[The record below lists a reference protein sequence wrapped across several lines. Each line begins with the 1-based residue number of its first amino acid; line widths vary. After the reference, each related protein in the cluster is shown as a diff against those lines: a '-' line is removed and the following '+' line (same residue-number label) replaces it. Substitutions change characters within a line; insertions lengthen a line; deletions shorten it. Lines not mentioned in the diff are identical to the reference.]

1 MRNFETS
8 SNILYS
14 HNPNEYYING
24 ETKNAENFTVLPIS
38 DGGPFYKDPYFEGY
52 RIQFEH
58 CVKEINKKFNISSRS
73 GDLVGAYYNFRDD
86 QLMSTNQA
94 MSHIT
99 DQHKHMI
106 VVDVR
111 DFVPGNIIVKSYH
124 NMIQIEGD
132 VVWKKSPKT
141 FHRQFIIPGYYEISS
156 VVAVLSSDGVLTII
170 VPRTVPKDNTRTGH
184 QQYEYATDA
193 PQRRDSTDY
202 RRSMSPEPRSPPGA
216 LAQSPPQ
223 RSDNQERH
231 NSERTPV
238 GREIKISTPQ
248 SNDSGRGSSA
258 DNTPSRRG
266 SIGDGATSVSGRW
279 TYRRNAHGGFW
290 RERN

>member
-14 HNPNEYYING
+14 HNPNEYYIDG
-24 ETKNAENFTVLPIS
+24 EAKNAEKFTVLPIS
-38 DGGPFYKDPYFEGY
+38 EGGPFYKDPYFEDY

-73 GDLVGAYYNFRDD
+73 GDIVGAYYNFRDD

-99 DQHKHMI
+99 DQHQHML

-111 DFVPGNIIVKSYH
+111 DFMAGNLIVKSYH

-141 FHRQFIIPGYYEISS
+141 FHRQFIIPGFYEISS
-156 VVAVLSSDGVLTII
+156 VVAVMSSDGVLTII

-202 RRSMSPEPRSPPGA
+202 RRSMSPEPRSPPSA
-216 LAQSPPQ
+216 SAQRHPQ
-223 RSDNQERH
+223 SSGNQD
-231 NSERTPV
+231 RTPQ
-238 GREIKISTPQ
+238 GREIKIQTPQ

-258 DNTPSRRG
+258 STTPSRRG
-266 SIGDGATSVSGRW
+266 SIGDGTTAVSPRW
-279 TYRRNAHGGFW
+279 TYKRNAHGGFW
-290 RERN
+290 REMS